1 MYNRVVT
8 LSGVKDIDG
17 LLASMKE
24 TSVSALRAQRGYKG
38 FSVSADRA
46 SGLVGTMTV
55 WETEADRDASDSALA
70 KLREEITGRFAT
82 DIKVDTFEE
91 RVVEVSKPPTVGSRL
106 MVTRVSMD
114 PAKVD
119 EIIEAFRQE
128 VVPQIK
134 AAPGFRT
141 LRNMINPQTGEGI
154 AGTVW
159 DDEKSMQAA
168 AEMAM
173 ARRPEGEARG
183 VKFGETSYREIIF
196 VDSLE

>member
-1 MYNRVVT
+1 MYTRVTT
-8 LSGVKDIDG
+8 LSGVKDVDAF
-17 LLASMKE
+17 LAALQE
-24 TSVSALRAQRGYKG
+24 TALSALRAQRGYKG
-38 FSVSADRA
+38 LSVSADR
-46 SGLVGTMTV
+46 SNGVVGTMTV

-70 KLREEITGRFAT
+70 KLRDDVGGQFAG
-82 DIKVDTFEE
+82 DMKVDTFEE
-91 RVVEVSKPPTVGSRL
+91 RVVEMSKPPTVGSRL

-119 EIIEAFRQE
+119 EIIEAFTRE

-141 LRNMINPQTGEGI
+141 LRDMMNPQTGEGI
-154 AGTVW
+154 VGTVW
-159 DDEKSMQAA
+159 DDERSMQAA

-183 VKFGETSYREIIF
+183 VSFGETSYREIIF

>member
-1 MYNRVVT
+1 MYTRVTT

-17 LLASMKE
+17 FVAGMRETALA
-24 TSVSALRAQRGYKG
+24 ALRAQRGYKG
-38 FSVSADRA
+38 LSISADRT
-46 SGLVGTMTV
+46 SGVVGTLTV

-70 KLREEITGRFAT
+70 KLREDTGAQFAT
-82 DIKVDTFEE
+82 DMNVETFEE
-91 RVVEVSKPPTVGSRL
+91 RVVEISKPPTVASRL

-119 EIIEAFRQE
+119 EIIEAFRRE

-141 LRNMINPQTGEGI
+141 LRDMMNPQTGEGI
-154 AGTVW
+154 VGTVW
-159 DDEKSMQAA
+159 DDEQSMQAA

-183 VKFGETSYREIIF
+183 VHFGETSYREIIF

>member
-1 MYNRVVT
+1 MYARVVT
-8 LSGVKDIDG
+8 LSGVKDVDG
-17 LLASMKE
+17 FLASLQE
-24 TSVSALRAQRGYKG
+24 TSLESLRAQRGYKG
-38 FSVSADRA
+38 LSVSADRSA
-46 SGLVGTMTV
+46 GVVGTLTL

-70 KLREEITGRFAT
+70 KLREEVTGRFAG
-82 DIKVDTFEE
+82 DMQVDTFEE
-91 RVVEVSKPPTVGSRL
+91 RVVEISKPPTVGSRL

-119 EIIEAFRQE
+119 ETMEAFKQE

-134 AAPGFRT
+134 AGPGFRA

-159 DDEKSMQAA
+159 EDEQSMQAA
-168 AEMAM
+168 SEMAM

-183 VKFGETSYREIIF
+183 VTFGETSYREIIF
-196 VDSLE
+196 MDSLE